1 MARKFKSMDGNNAAA
16 HVSYAFSEVAAI
28 YPITPSSPMADLV
41 DQWSANGLKNIFGT
55 QVKVVEMQSE
65 AGAAGAVHG
74 SLGAGALTSTYT
86 ASQGLLLM
94 IPNMYKI
101 AAEQLP
107 TVFHVSARTVSTH
120 ALNIF
125 GDHSDVM
132 ACRQTGFAMLAEGNV
147 QEVMD
152 LSPVAHL
159 AAISGKVPFINF
171 FDGFRT
177 SHEIQK
183 VAVWDFEDLKD
194 MCDMEAVEAF
204 RKHAL
209 NPEHPSTRGSHENG
223 DIFFQ
228 HREAC
233 NKYYDEL
240 PAVVEKYMGKINEK
254 LGTNYQ
260 LFNYYGAPDADRVI
274 IAMGSICDV
283 AEEVIDY
290 MNAHGEKVGL
300 VKVRLYRPFAADK
313 LIAAIPATAKKIAVL
328 DRTKEPGALGEPL
341 YLDVVSALANAGM
354 NDVKV
359 IGGRY
364 GLGSKDT
371 PPASVFAVYEE
382 LNAAE
387 PRRQFTIGI
396 VDDVTNLSLP
406 EKDAPN
412 TAAEGTIEC
421 KFWGLGGDGTVGAN
435 KNSIKIIGDHTDKYI
450 QAYFQYDSKKTGGV
464 TISHLR
470 FGDKPIR
477 SPYYINKADFV
488 ACHNPS
494 YVTKG
499 FKMVNDVKPGGVFM
513 INCQWDFDE
522 LCHHLNAEAKR
533 YIAKNNIQLYT
544 INAIDLAA
552 KIGMGKRTNTI
563 LQSAFFTLAKVM
575 PQEQAIQYMK
585 DAATKSYSKK
595 GEDVVKMNHEAIDA
609 GATAFVKIDVPAGWA
624 NAADEKAGHS
634 LEGKAELV
642 TMVKD
647 ILEPVGRM
655 DGDSLPV
662 SVFVPHVDGQFELG
676 AAAYEKRGVA
686 VSVPMWDPDK
696 CIQCNTCAYVCPHA
710 TIRTFALT
718 EDEVKNAPEGLKTAA
733 IKAGKGKGVYTYAI
747 GVSPLDCM
755 GCGVCVEACLAGAKD
770 PEKRAI
776 KMVPQ
781 ESQAEQAQVWDYL
794 VKTAP
799 KADMQDNTVKGSQFK
814 QPYLEFS
821 GSCAGCAETSYA
833 RLVTQLFGDRMYI
846 SNATGCSSIWGGPAA
861 TSPYCTNKEGK
872 GPAWC
877 NSLFEDNAEH
887 GLGMYIG
894 QKAIRNALAEETKQL
909 IAVEWAYQPL
919 KDAAQKW
926 LDTME
931 DGEANQAAAK
941 EYVALLEESLMT
953 LDENE
958 AFITSPKGAEV
969 FGDRRDAMLAH
980 VKELKAK
987 GEKYCDCDACKLA
1000 KSILDKKE
1008 YLNKKSVWIFGGDGW
1023 AYDIGYG
1030 GLDHVLASG
1039 EDVNIFVFD
1048 TEVYSNTGGQ
1058 ASKASNI
1065 GQVAQFAAAG
1075 KEMKKKSLSEIAM
1088 QYGYVYVAQVAMGA
1102 NTAQTLKAIAEAEA
1116 YHGPSLIIGYAPC
1129 EMHSIKGG
1137 MMNCQKEMKKAVDC
1151 GYWNLFRFNP
1161 ALAAEGKNPFTL
1173 DSKAPAGGYQEFLM
1187 NEARYARL
1195 TREFPERAEVLFARN
1210 EEAAKERYAHLMK
1223 LIDLYKAE

>member
-1 MARKFKSMDGNNAAA
+1 MVRKMKSMDGNNAAA

-28 YPITPSSPMADLV
+28 YPITPSSPMADFV

-74 SLGAGALTSTYT
+74 ALGSGALTTTYT

-107 TVFHVSARTVSTH
+107 CVFHVSARTVSTH

-132 ACRQTGFAMLAEGNV
+132 ACRQTGFAMLCEGNV

-152 LSPVAHL
+152 LAPVAHL
-159 AAISGKVPFINF
+159 AALTGKVPFINF

-183 VAVWDFEDLKD
+183 IAVWDYEDLKD
-194 MCDMEAVEAF
+194 MCDMDAVKAF
-204 RKHAL
+204 RAHAL
-209 NPEHPSTRGSHENG
+209 NPEHPHMRGSHENG

-240 PAVVEKYMGKINEK
+240 PAVVESYMDKINAK
-254 LGTNYQ
+254 LGTDYK

-290 MNAHGEKVGL
+290 LNAHGEKVGL
-300 VKVRLYRPFAADK
+300 IKVRLYRPFAADR
-313 LIAAIPATAKKIAVL
+313 LISALPKTAKKVAVL
-328 DRTKEPGALGEPL
+328 DRTKEPGAQGEPL
-341 YLDVVSALANAGM
+341 YLDVVTAFANAGL

-371 PPASVFAVYEE
+371 PPASVFAIYNE
-382 LNAAE
+382 LKKDA
-387 PRRQFTIGI
+387 PKHQFTIGI
-396 VDDVTNLSLP
+396 VDDVTGLSL
-406 EKDAPN
+406 EEDKNCPN
-412 TAAEGTIEC
+412 TAAPGTIEC

-435 KNSIKIIGDHTDKYI
+435 KNSIKIIGDYTDKYV

-470 FGDKPIR
+470 FGDNPIK

-499 FKMVNDVKPGGVFM
+499 FKMVQDVKPNGVYM
-513 INCQWDFDE
+513 INCQWNMDE
-522 LCHHLNAEAKR
+522 LNHHMDAASKR

-544 INAIDLAA
+544 IDAIDLAQQ
-552 KIGMGKRTNTI
+552 IGMGKRTNTI

-575 PQEQAIQYMK
+575 PQEEAIAHMK
-585 DAATKSYSKK
+585 EKATQSYLKK
-595 GEDVVKMNHEAIDA
+595 GQDVVDMNHKAIDL
-609 GATAFVKIDVPAGWA
+609 GATAFKKVDVPADWA
-624 NAADEKAGHS
+624 NATDDKKEVK
-634 LEGKAELV
+634 LEGKPELV
-642 TMVKD
+642 KMVQS
-647 ILEPVGRM
+647 ILEPVDRM

-662 SVFVPHVDGQFELG
+662 SAFMDHVDGQFELG

-686 VSVPMWDPDK
+686 VAVPRWESAK
-696 CIQCNTCAYVCPHA
+696 CIQCNNCSYVCPHA
-710 TIRTFALT
+710 TIRPYALT
-718 EDEVKNAPEGLKTAA
+718 EEEAKNLPAA
-733 IKAGKGKGVYTYAI
+733 AQVMDVKAGKGKGVYKFTIAI
-747 GVSPLDCM
+747 SPLDCM
-755 GCGVCVEACLAGAKD
+755 GCSVCVGACPVGALT
-770 PEKRAI
+770 
-776 KMVPQ
+776 MVPQ
-781 ESQAEQAQVWDYL
+781 EEELAQQEVFDYC
-794 VKTAP
+794 VSKVAP
-799 KADMQDNTVKGSQFK
+799 KKEMGDNTVKGSQFR
-814 QPYLEFS
+814 QPMLEFS

-833 RLVTQLFGDRMYI
+833 RLVTQLYGDRMYI
-846 SNATGCSSIWGGPAA
+846 SNATGCSSIWGGPAS
-861 TSPYCTNKEGK
+861 TSPYCTDKNGH

-894 QKAIRNALAEETKQL
+894 QQKIREDLAAMIKDLAGSDKPVKAQ
-909 IAVEWAYQPL
+909 
-919 KDAAQKW
+919 AQAW

-931 DGEANQAAAK
+931 DGEANKKATAELIAALENCGCETAK
-941 EYVALLEESLMT
+941 E
-953 LDENE
+953 
-958 AFITSPKGAEV
+958 
-969 FGDRRDAMLAH
+969 
-980 VKELKAK
+980 
-987 GEKYCDCDACKLA
+987 
-1000 KSILDKKE
+1000 ILDKKE
-1008 YLNKKSVWIFGGDGW
+1008 YLAKKSVWIFGGDGW

-1030 GLDHVLASG
+1030 GLDHVIASKK
-1039 EDVNIFVFD
+1039 DVNIFVFD

-1058 ASKASNI
+1058 ASKASNL

-1075 KEMKKKSLSEIAM
+1075 KDVKKKSLSEIAM

-1102 NTAQTLKAIAEAEA
+1102 NPAQTIKAITEAES

-1137 MMNCQKEMKKAVDC
+1137 MANCQKEMKRAVDC
-1151 GYWNLFRFNP
+1151 GYWNLFRYNP
-1161 ALAAEGKNPFTL
+1161 VAEKKFTL
-1173 DSKAPAGGYQEFLM
+1173 DSKAPAGGYQDFLM
-1187 NEARYARL
+1187 NEARYSRL
-1195 TREFPERAEVLFARN
+1195 TREFPERATELFEAN
-1210 EEAAKERYAHLMK
+1210 EEEAKKRYEHLLK
-1223 LIDLYKAE
+1223 LIAMYND

>member
-1 MARKFKSMDGNNAAA
+1 MERKMKSMDGNNAAA

-28 YPITPSSPMADLV
+28 YPITPSSPMADFV

-55 QVKVVEMQSE
+55 KVKVVEMQSE

-74 SLGAGALTSTYT
+74 SLGAGALTTTYT

-101 AAEQLP
+101 AGELLP
-107 TVFHVSARTVSTH
+107 AVFHVSARTVS
-120 ALNIF
+120 AQSLNIF

-132 ACRQTGFAMLAEGNV
+132 ACRQTGFAMLCEGNV

-159 AAISGKVPFINF
+159 AALEGKVPFINF

-183 VAVWDFEDLKD
+183 IAVWDYEDLKD
-194 MCDMEAVEAF
+194 MCDMDAVKEF
-204 RKHAL
+204 RAHAL
-209 NPEHPSTRGSHENG
+209 NPEHPHMRGSHENG
-223 DIFFQ
+223 DIYFQ

-233 NKYYDEL
+233 NKYYAAL
-240 PAVVEKYMGKINEK
+240 PTVVEKYMDKINAK
-254 LGTNYQ
+254 LGTDYQ

-274 IAMGSICDV
+274 VAMGSICDV

-290 MNAHGEKVGL
+290 LNAHGEKVGL
-300 VKVRLYRPFAADK
+300 VKVRLFRPFAPEK
-313 LIAAIPATAKKIAVL
+313 LVAAIPATAKRVAVL
-328 DRTKEPGALGEPL
+328 DRTKEPGAMGEPL
-341 YLDVVSALANAGM
+341 YQDVVTALANAGK
-354 NDVKV
+354 NDVQV

-382 LNAAE
+382 LKRDE
-387 PRRQFTIGI
+387 MKRQFTIGI

-406 EKDAPN
+406 EDKNCPN
-412 TAAEGTIEC
+412 TAAPGTIEC

-435 KNSIKIIGDHTDKYI
+435 KNSIKIIGDHTDKYV

-470 FGDKPIR
+470 FGDHPIR

-494 YVTKG
+494 YITKG
-499 FKMVNDVKPGGVFM
+499 YKMVNDVKPGGVFM
-513 INCQWDFDE
+513 INCQWDFEE
-522 LCHHLNAEAKR
+522 LNHHLKADAKR
-533 YIAKNNIQLYT
+533 YIARNNIQLYT
-544 INAIDLAA
+544 INAIDLAIE
-552 KIGMGKRTNTI
+552 IGMGKRNNTI
-563 LQSAFFTLAKVM
+563 LQSAFFSLAKVL
-575 PQEQAIQYMK
+575 PEEDAIRFMK
-585 DAATKSYSKK
+585 EKAKASYLKK
-595 GEDVVKMNHEAIDA
+595 GQDVVDMNYKAIDL
-609 GATAFVKIDVPAGWA
+609 GATAYKKIDVPAEWA
-624 NAADEKAGHS
+624 DAVDEPDTRELK
-634 LEGKAELV
+634 GKPELV
-642 TMVKD
+642 KMVKE
-647 ILEPVGRM
+647 ILEPVGKM

-662 SVFVPHVDGQFELG
+662 SAFSEHVDGQFELG
-676 AAAYEKRGVA
+676 ASAYEKRGVA
-686 VSVPMWDPDK
+686 VSVPTWDANK
-696 CIQCNTCAYVCPHA
+696 CIQCNQCAYVCPHA
-710 TIRTFALT
+710 TIRPFALT
-718 EDEVKNAPEGLKTAA
+718 AEEAKNAPEAA
-733 IKAGKGKGVYTYAI
+733 KIVDVKAGKGKGTYQFTMAI
-747 GVSPLDCM
+747 SPLDCM
-755 GCGVCVEACLAGAKD
+755 GCGVCIGACPVNALSMVAQEGELPQQDVFDYYVAKVA
-770 PEKRAI
+770 EK
-776 KMVPQ
+776 K
-781 ESQAEQAQVWDYL
+781 
-794 VKTAP
+794 
-799 KADMQDNTVKGSQFK
+799 DMQDNTVKGSQFK
-814 QPYLEFS
+814 QPMLEFS

-833 RLVTQLFGDRMYI
+833 RLVTQLFGDHMYI

-861 TSPYCTNKEGK
+861 TSPYCANKEGH

-894 QKAIRNALAEETKQL
+894 QNKIRQDLAEETRQL
-909 IAVEWAYQPL
+909 IAVEWARPEL
-919 KDAAQKW
+919 KAAAQAW

-931 DGEANQAAAK
+931 DGEANAEAAK
-941 EYVALLEESLMT
+941 AFVKALEDSICT
-953 LDENE
+953 VDEL
-958 AFITSPKGAEV
+958 AAVPQFAEH
-969 FGDRRDAMLAH
+969 AAQ
-980 VKELKAK
+980 LKAK
-987 GEKYCDCDACKLA
+987 GALFCDCAACTIAADLL
-1000 KSILDKKE
+1000 SKKE
-1008 YLNKKSVWIFGGDGW
+1008 YLAKKSMWIFGGDGW

-1030 GLDHVLASG
+1030 GLDHVIASKQ
-1039 EDVNIFVFD
+1039 DVNIFVFD

-1075 KEMKKKSLSEIAM
+1075 KEVKKKSLAEIAM

-1102 NTAQTLKAIAEAEA
+1102 NPAQTIKAITEAEA
-1116 YHGPSLIIGYAPC
+1116 YHGPSLIIGYSPC

-1137 MMNCQKEMKKAVDC
+1137 MMNCQKEMKRAVDC

-1161 ALAAEGKNPFTL
+1161 AAPVGQRFSM

-1187 NEARYARL
+1187 NEARYSRL
-1195 TREFPERAEVLFARN
+1195 TREFPDRAGVLFQRN
-1210 EEAAKERYAHLMK
+1210 EDEAKNRYEHLLK
-1223 LIDLYKAE
+1223 LIEMYDK